1 VNGVTDHFLQD
12 TVTCHFRAPQVSFQ
26 ESTRGAIAGFTAF
39 IVVIFDNAYE
49 LTEPLAP
56 IDLRFYPALALAALA
71 VLAPAPAQAVERRR
85 ELLGLVEP
93 QPEVGQARLLK
104 RPDGGTTLRAD
115 GPQRYA
121 VDLEREFAS
130 QARARWSGDERSR
143 VMSEAEALGLLTRS
157 GPDCLVNGRAKVCFW
172 ATR

>member
-1 VNGVTDHFLQD
+1 MN
-12 TVTCHFRAPQVSFQ
+12 R
-26 ESTRGAIAGFTAF
+26 
-39 IVVIFDNAYE
+39 N
-49 LTEPLAP
+49 
-56 IDLRFYPALALAALA
+56 PALALAALA
-71 VLAPAPAQAVERRR
+71 VLAPAPAQAEAGRCMVEIDGRRYADGR
-85 ELLGLVEP
+85 CTIH
-93 QPEVGQARLLK
+93 K